1 MPNISQIQ
9 VGTTTYDLID
19 NSLST
24 ALNNKQD
31 KLTFDITPTL
41 GSLNP
46 VQSNGIATSF
56 NSVTTAMS
64 LKAPINSPTFTGTPQ
79 APTAT
84 FIENSDQIAT
94 TKFVQNLFS
103 TIDGSNLDISVSTE
117 TLYIKF

>member
-19 NSLST
+19 ST
-24 ALNNKQD
+24 
-31 KLTFDITPTL
+31 
-41 GSLNP
+41 
-46 VQSNGIATSF
+46 
-56 NSVTTAMS
+56 
-64 LKAPINSPTFTGTPQ
+64 KASINSPIFEGIPQ

-84 FIENSDQIAT
+84 STENSDQIAT

-103 TIDGSNLDISVSTE
+103 SIDGSNLDISISTE

>member
-19 NSLST
+19 ST
-24 ALNNKQD
+24 
-31 KLTFDITPTL
+31 
-41 GSLNP
+41 
-46 VQSNGIATSF
+46 
-56 NSVTTAMS
+56 
-64 LKAPINSPTFTGTPQ
+64 KAPIDSPTFTGTPQ

-84 FIENSDQIAT
+84 STENSDQIAT

-103 TIDGSNLDISVSTE
+103 LIDGSNLDISVSTE

>member
-19 NSLST
+19 NT
-24 ALNNKQD
+24 
-31 KLTFDITPTL
+31 
-41 GSLNP
+41 
-46 VQSNGIATSF
+46 
-56 NSVTTAMS
+56 
-64 LKAPINSPTFTGTPQ
+64 KAPIDSPNFTGIPQ

-84 FIENSDQIAT
+84 STNNSDQIAT

-103 TIDGSNLDISVSTE
+103 SIDSSNLDISVSTE